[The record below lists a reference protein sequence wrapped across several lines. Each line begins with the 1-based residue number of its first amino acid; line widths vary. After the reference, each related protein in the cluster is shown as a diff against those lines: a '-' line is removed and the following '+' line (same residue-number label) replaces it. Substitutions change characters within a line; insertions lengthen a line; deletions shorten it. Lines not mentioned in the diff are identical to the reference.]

1 MNFNIDLKNLDLK
14 NITMDDI
21 KAKLQNVEKK
31 TWIKIGV
38 SFGAVIFF
46 LIIYYGVLN
55 PIVNKKKA
63 QLDDMRAKEGE
74 TEQFI
79 NNINLAKVKIKK
91 LRPRYEQYST
101 LFHSRAEVEGL
112 YQTLSEFAGMNDLV
126 ISKIEKG
133 KPKAVTKASAIAS
146 TDTKKKK
153 KKRKRKKKV
162 DTSVKKNIAYYR
174 IPVNFQI
181 KGNFLGYIKFKR
193 QVAMSQKMLNFD
205 KETIKVIKGDTT
217 STVAV
222 TGVLTIVGLPD
233 EFF

>member
-1 MNFNIDLKNLDLK
+1 MDLKNINLDLK
-14 NITMDDI
+14 NIDLESI
-21 KAKLQNVEKK
+21 KAKIKSIDKK
-31 TWIKIGV
+31 ILIKFSIGFL
-38 SFGAVIFF
+38 SIIIF
-46 LIIYYGVLN
+46 LIIYYAVLS
-55 PIVNKKKA
+55 PIVEKKKA
-63 QLDDMRAKEGE
+63 QLDNMQKKQAEIIKMNQDIKSSKA
-74 TEQFI
+74 
-79 NNINLAKVKIKK
+79 KIKK
-91 LRPRYEQYST
+91 LTPRYEQYST
-101 LFHSRAEVEGL
+101 LFHSKAEVEGL
-112 YQTLSEFAGMNDLV
+112 YETLSEFAGINNLV

-222 TGVLTIVGLPD
+222 TGILTIVGLPD

>member
-1 MNFNIDLKNLDLK
+1 MDLKSISSDLK
-14 NITMDDI
+14 SINLESV
-21 KAKLQNVEKK
+21 KAKIKSIDKK
-31 TWIKIGV
+31 ILIKFGIGFL
-38 SFGAVIFF
+38 SVIIF
-46 LIIYYGVLN
+46 LIIYYAVLS
-55 PIVNKKKA
+55 PIVEKKKA
-63 QLDDMRAKEGE
+63 QLDNMQKKQAEITKMNQE
-74 TEQFI
+74 I
-79 NNINLAKVKIKK
+79 KASKAKIKK
-91 LRPRYEQYST
+91 LTPRYEQYST
-101 LFHSRAEVEGL
+101 LFHSKAEVEGL
-112 YQTLSEFAGMNDLV
+112 YETLSEFAGINNLV

-205 KETIKVIKGDTT
+205 KETIKGIKGDTT

>member
-1 MNFNIDLKNLDLK
+1 MDLKNINLDLK
-14 NITMDDI
+14 NIDLESI
-21 KAKLQNVEKK
+21 KAKIKSIDKK
-31 TWIKIGV
+31 ILIKFGIGFL
-38 SFGAVIFF
+38 SIIIF
-46 LIIYYGVLN
+46 LIIYYAVLS
-55 PIVNKKKA
+55 PIVEKKKA
-63 QLDDMRAKEGE
+63 QLDNMQKKQAEIIKMNQDIKSSKA
-74 TEQFI
+74 
-79 NNINLAKVKIKK
+79 KIKK
-91 LRPRYEQYST
+91 LTPRYEQYST
-101 LFHSRAEVEGL
+101 LFHSKAEVEGL
-112 YQTLSEFAGMNDLV
+112 YDTLSQFAGINNLV

-133 KPKAVTKASAIAS
+133 KPKAITKASAIAS
-146 TDTKKKK
+146 TEKKKKK
-153 KKRKRKKKV
+153 KKRKSRKKV
-162 DTSVKKNIAYYR
+162 DTGVKKNIAYYR

>member
-1 MNFNIDLKNLDLK
+1 MDLKSISLDLK
-14 NITMDDI
+14 NINLESV
-21 KAKLQNVEKK
+21 KAKIKSIDKK
-31 TWIKIGV
+31 ILIKFGIGFL
-38 SFGAVIFF
+38 SIIIF
-46 LIIYYGVLN
+46 LIIYYAVLS
-55 PIVNKKKA
+55 PIVEKKKA
-63 QLDDMRAKEGE
+63 QLDNMQKKQAEITKMNQDIKSSKA
-74 TEQFI
+74 
-79 NNINLAKVKIKK
+79 KIKK
-91 LRPRYEQYST
+91 LTPRYEQYST
-101 LFHSRAEVEGL
+101 LFHSKAEVEGL
-112 YQTLSEFAGMNDLV
+112 YDTLSQFAGINNLV

-133 KPKAVTKASAIAS
+133 KPKAITKASAIAS
-146 TDTKKKK
+146 TEKKKKK
-153 KKRKRKKKV
+153 KKRKSRKKV
-162 DTSVKKNIAYYR
+162 DTGVKKNIAYYR

>member
-1 MNFNIDLKNLDLK
+1 MVFDYLKSINLESV
-14 NITMDDI
+14 
-21 KAKLQNVEKK
+21 KAKIKSIDKK
-31 TWIKIGV
+31 ILIKFGIGFL
-38 SFGAVIFF
+38 SVIIF
-46 LIIYYGVLN
+46 LIIYYAVLS
-55 PIVNKKKA
+55 PIVEKKKA
-63 QLDDMRAKEGE
+63 QLDNMQKKQAEITKMNQE
-74 TEQFI
+74 I
-79 NNINLAKVKIKK
+79 KASKAKIKK
-91 LRPRYEQYST
+91 LTPRYEQYST
-101 LFHSRAEVEGL
+101 LFHSKAEVEGL
-112 YQTLSEFAGMNDLV
+112 YETLSEFAGINNLV

-133 KPKAVTKASAIAS
+133 KAKAITKASAIAS

-222 TGVLTIVGLPD
+222 TGILTIVGLPD

>member
-1 MNFNIDLKNLDLK
+1 MDLKNINLDLK
-14 NITMDDI
+14 NITLESV
-21 KAKLQNVEKK
+21 KAKIQSIDKK
-31 TWIKIGV
+31 ILIKFGIGFA
-38 SFGAVIFF
+38 SIVIF
-46 LIIYYGVLN
+46 LIIYYAVLS
-55 PIVNKKKA
+55 PIVDKKKV
-63 QLDDMRAKEGE
+63 QLDNMQKKQAEIIKMNKE
-74 TEQFI
+74 I
-79 NNINLAKVKIKK
+79 KSSKAKIKK
-91 LRPRYEQYST
+91 LTPRYEQYST
-101 LFHSRAEVEGL
+101 LFHSKAEVEGL
-112 YQTLSEFAGMNDLV
+112 YETLSEFAGINNLV

-133 KPKAVTKASAIAS
+133 KPKAITKASAIAS

>member
-1 MNFNIDLKNLDLK
+1 MDLKSISSDLK
-14 NITMDDI
+14 SINLESV
-21 KAKLQNVEKK
+21 KAKIKSIDKK
-31 TWIKIGV
+31 ILIKFGIGFL
-38 SFGAVIFF
+38 SVIIF
-46 LIIYYGVLN
+46 LIIYYAVLS
-55 PIVNKKKA
+55 PIVEKKKA
-63 QLDDMRAKEGE
+63 QLDNMQKKQAEITKMNQE
-74 TEQFI
+74 I
-79 NNINLAKVKIKK
+79 KASKAKIKK
-91 LRPRYEQYST
+91 LTPRYEQYST
-101 LFHSRAEVEGL
+101 LFHSKAEVEGL
-112 YQTLSEFAGMNDLV
+112 YETLSEFAGINNLV

-153 KKRKRKKKV
+153 KKRKRQKKV

-222 TGVLTIVGLPD
+222 TGILTIVGLPD

>member
-1 MNFNIDLKNLDLK
+1 MDLKSISSDLK
-14 NITMDDI
+14 SINLESV
-21 KAKLQNVEKK
+21 KAKIKSIDKK
-31 TWIKIGV
+31 ILIKFGIGFL
-38 SFGAVIFF
+38 SVIIF
-46 LIIYYGVLN
+46 LIIYYAVLS
-55 PIVNKKKA
+55 PIVEKKKA
-63 QLDDMRAKEGE
+63 QLDNMQKKQAEITKMNQE
-74 TEQFI
+74 I
-79 NNINLAKVKIKK
+79 KASKAKIKK
-91 LRPRYEQYST
+91 LTPRYEQYST
-101 LFHSRAEVEGL
+101 LFHSKAEVEGL
-112 YQTLSEFAGMNDLV
+112 YETLSEFAGINNLV

-162 DTSVKKNIAYYR
+162 DTSIKKNIAYYR

>member
-1 MNFNIDLKNLDLK
+1 MDLKNINLDLK
-14 NITMDDI
+14 NIDLESI
-21 KAKLQNVEKK
+21 KAKIKSIDKK
-31 TWIKIGV
+31 ILIKFGIGFL
-38 SFGAVIFF
+38 SIIIF
-46 LIIYYGVLN
+46 LIIYYAVLS
-55 PIVNKKKA
+55 PIVEKKKA
-63 QLDDMRAKEGE
+63 QLDNMQKKQAEIIKMNQDIKSSKA
-74 TEQFI
+74 
-79 NNINLAKVKIKK
+79 KIKK
-91 LRPRYEQYST
+91 LTPRYEQYST
-101 LFHSRAEVEGL
+101 LFHSKAEVEGL
-112 YQTLSEFAGMNDLV
+112 YDTLSQFAGINNLV

-133 KPKAVTKASAIAS
+133 KPKAITKASAIAS
-146 TDTKKKK
+146 TEKK
-153 KKRKRKKKV
+153 KKRKKRKSRKKV
-162 DTSVKKNIAYYR
+162 DTGVKKNIAYYR

>member
-1 MNFNIDLKNLDLK
+1 MDLKSISSDLK
-14 NITMDDI
+14 SINLESV
-21 KAKLQNVEKK
+21 KAKIKSIDKK
-31 TWIKIGV
+31 ILIKFGIGFL
-38 SFGAVIFF
+38 SVIIF
-46 LIIYYGVLN
+46 LIIYYAVLS
-55 PIVNKKKA
+55 PIVEKKKA
-63 QLDDMRAKEGE
+63 QLDNMQKKQAEITKMNQE
-74 TEQFI
+74 I
-79 NNINLAKVKIKK
+79 KASKAKIKK
-91 LRPRYEQYST
+91 LTPRYEQYST
-101 LFHSRAEVEGL
+101 LFHSKAEVEGL
-112 YQTLSEFAGMNDLV
+112 YDTLSQFAGINNLV

-133 KPKAVTKASAIAS
+133 KPKAITKASAIAS
-146 TDTKKKK
+146 TEKKKKK
-153 KKRKRKKKV
+153 KKRKSRKKV
-162 DTSVKKNIAYYR
+162 DTGVKKNIAYYR

>member
-1 MNFNIDLKNLDLK
+1 MDLKNINLDLK
-14 NITMDDI
+14 NIDLESI
-21 KAKLQNVEKK
+21 KAKIKSIDKK
-31 TWIKIGV
+31 ILIKFGIGFL
-38 SFGAVIFF
+38 SIVIF
-46 LIIYYGVLN
+46 LIIYYAVLS
-55 PIVNKKKA
+55 PIVEKKKA
-63 QLDDMRAKEGE
+63 QLDNMQIKQAEITKMNQDIKSSKA
-74 TEQFI
+74 
-79 NNINLAKVKIKK
+79 KIKK
-91 LRPRYEQYST
+91 LTPRYEQYST
-101 LFHSRAEVEGL
+101 LFHSKAEVEGL
-112 YQTLSEFAGMNDLV
+112 YDTLSQFAGINNLV

-133 KPKAVTKASAIAS
+133 KPKAITKASAIAS
-146 TDTKKKK
+146 TEKKKKK
-153 KKRKRKKKV
+153 KKRKKRKKV
-162 DTSVKKNIAYYR
+162 DTGVKKNIAYYR

>member
-1 MNFNIDLKNLDLK
+1 MDLKNISLDLK
-14 NITMDDI
+14 NINLESV
-21 KAKLQNVEKK
+21 KAKIKSIDKK
-31 TWIKIGV
+31 ILIKFGIGFL
-38 SFGAVIFF
+38 SVIIF
-46 LIIYYGVLN
+46 LIIYYAVLS
-55 PIVNKKKA
+55 PIVEKKKA
-63 QLDDMRAKEGE
+63 QLDNMQKKQAEIKKMNQVIK
-74 TEQFI
+74 TSK
-79 NNINLAKVKIKK
+79 AKIKK
-91 LRPRYEQYST
+91 LTPRYEQYST
-101 LFHSRAEVEGL
+101 LFHSKAEVEGL
-112 YQTLSEFAGMNDLV
+112 YETLSEFAGINNLV

-133 KPKAVTKASAIAS
+133 KAKAITKASAIAS

>member
-1 MNFNIDLKNLDLK
+1 MSKRKHGLKLEFR
-14 NITMDDI
+14 
-21 KAKLQNVEKK
+21 V
-31 TWIKIGV
+31 
-38 SFGAVIFF
+38 GAVIFF

-133 KPKAVTKASAIAS
+133 EIIEVSKKAALAKAAG
-146 TDTKKKK
+146 KKAKQ
-153 KKRKRKKKV
+153 RKK
-162 DTSVKKNIAYYR
+162 
-174 IPVNFQI
+174 
-181 KGNFLGYIKFKR
+181 
-193 QVAMSQKMLNFD
+193 QK
-205 KETIKVIKGDTT
+205 
-217 STVAV
+217 
-222 TGVLTIVGLPD
+222 
-233 EFF
+233 